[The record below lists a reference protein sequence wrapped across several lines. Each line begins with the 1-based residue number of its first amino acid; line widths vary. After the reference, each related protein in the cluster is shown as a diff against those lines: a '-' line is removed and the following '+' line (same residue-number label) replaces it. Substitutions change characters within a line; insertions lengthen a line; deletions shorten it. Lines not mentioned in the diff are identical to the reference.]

1 MNNTQTYHN
10 DVLTAVI
17 CAAAKLKTRVA
28 SATEFYYSDLSA
40 KANFYKNIIIPM
52 LEIDNFPE
60 VGTDDMVKFVKKV
73 EHNWIVESGIN

>member
-1 MNNTQTYHN
+1 MKDTQTYHK
-10 DVLTAVI
+10 DVLTEVI
-17 CAAAKLKTRVA
+17 SAAAKLKTRVS
-28 SATEFYYSDLSA
+28 SATEFYYSDLSV

-52 LEIDNFPE
+52 LEIDNFPK